1 MGMKV
6 AAPDL
11 KALPNDRTETYL
23 KCLKEIITDQLQIV
37 VMIMPSPRDD
47 RYSAVKIQCN
57 VETPVPSQVINYKTL
72 ANEKK
77 ASSVVQKVALQ
88 VIISARVYPPRY

>member
-1 MGMKV
+1 M
-6 AAPDL
+6 
-11 KALPNDRTETYL
+11 
-23 KCLKEIITDQLQIV
+23 
-37 VMIMPSPRDD
+37 
-47 RYSAVKIQCN
+47 QCN

-88 VIISARVYPPRY
+88 VIITARFFSSLIIYRR